1 MDKKIK
7 ITAVIPSAGQ
17 GKRSKQKQN
26 KIFSLIG
33 GVPVILKTVSAFSQI
48 KKIDEII
55 VVYSQG
61 EEDKLK
67 EILSQ
72 IEKPIRYV
80 SGGETRFDSVKNALD
95 TIDDGA
101 VLIHDGARPFI
112 SERDISAVIKSVLV
126 NGTGVLA
133 TPLTDTVLETDG
145 NVTIFASGRKNKLS
159 ALTPQGFMVNDIKKA
174 YAHAS
179 ASDGF
184 TDDAGIYSA
193 TLGKCT
199 AVLARDDNKKLT
211 YPEDFESLPTYSKC
225 GTGFDLHKLVENRKL
240 ILGGIEIPNDKGL
253 LGHSDAD
260 VLTHAI
266 MDALLSSASM
276 RDIGYHFSDKD
287 PKYKGVS
294 SMKLLEEVMKMLKLK
309 GLKPVHVSA
318 VVMAEKPKL
327 SPYRD
332 VITKNLATALE
343 LSEDCVGITFTTLEG
358 IGTVGRE
365 EGIAS
370 QAFVL
375 TRQVISPKETTNG

>member
-1 MDKKIK
+1 MENKTK
-7 ITAVIPSAGQ
+7 ITAVIPAAGQ
-17 GKRSKQKQN
+17 GKRSKQKKN
-26 KIFSLIG
+26 KIFSLLG
-33 GVPVILKTVSAFSQI
+33 GVPVILKTVYAFSQI

-55 VVYSQG
+55 VVYSSG
-61 EEDKLK
+61 EENELK
-67 EILSQ
+67 RILSK

-80 SGGETRFDSVKNALD
+80 LGGETRFDSVKNALEV
-95 TIDDGA
+95 IDGGA

-145 NVTIFASGRKNKLS
+145 DVTVFSSGRKNKLS
-159 ALTPQGFMVNDIKKA
+159 ALTPQGFMVSDIKKA

-179 ASDGF
+179 ALDEF
-184 TDDAGIYSA
+184 TDDAGIYTA
-193 TLGKCT
+193 TLGKCH
-199 AVLARDDNKKLT
+199 AVLARDGNKKLT
-211 YPEDFESLPTYSKC
+211 YPEDFESLPPYSKC
-225 GTGFDLHKLVENRKL
+225 GTGFDLHRLVENRKL
-240 ILGGIEIPNDKGL
+240 ILGGIEIPSDKGL

-266 MDALLSSASM
+266 MDAILSSASM

-287 PKYKGVS
+287 PKYKDVS
-294 SMKLLEEVMKMLKLK
+294 SMLLLNEVIKMLKIK

-332 VITKNLATALE
+332 IITKNLASALE
-343 LSEDCVGITFTTLEG
+343 LEESQVGITFTTLEG
-358 IGTVGRE
+358 IGIVGRE

-370 QAFVL
+370 QAYVL
-375 TRQVISPKETTNG
+375 TKEITNG